1 MRAPLDYSEAELSP
15 EQVYAHSHA
24 SSLTLTCRMPRV
36 ITHRGTLWT
45 LRRNGET
52 ARAEIVEI
60 EGVGLELRYTCN
72 ERPIVQ
78 RIFTDGADLL
88 REAAIERFE
97 RERHGWTANPRAAGN
112 TARPARI

>member
-1 MRAPLDYSEAELSP
+1 MRASLDYSEAELAP
-15 EQVYAHSHA
+15 EQYAHSHA

-36 ITHRGTLWT
+36 TTHRGTLWT

-97 RERHGWTANPRAAGN
+97 RERRGWTANPRAAGN